1 MKNLKHIIYLFTIFF
16 LFISCENNTKKSDVK
31 ETNTS
36 EVNRPTSKNTELE
49 KQIIPID
56 NGENL
61 LFQRLMF
68 NEQTALF
75 ASSLTSGNLINVFS
89 NSENKFTVF
98 APSNDAFKAVD
109 GKILSDLFKD
119 KFLIAAVLKLHIVP
133 EKFDYE
139 TLSNKIIAGGGT
151 FSLKTLMGE
160 RIKATLSG
168 NKIVLT
174 DFNGTKVN
182 VLNNKSI
189 STDDGVYYIID
200 KVMAIN

>member
-1 MKNLKHIIYLFTIFF
+1 MKNLKYFTYLFMIFF
-16 LFISCENNTKKSDVK
+16 LFISCENNTKKSDTK

-36 EVNRPTSKNTELE
+36 EVNRPTPNNTELE
-49 KQIIPID
+49 KKIIPID

-75 ASSLTSGNLINVFS
+75 ASSLTSANLINVFL

-119 KFLIAAVLKLHIVP
+119 KFLIAAVLKLHIIP

-139 TLSNKIIAGGGT
+139 TLSNKIVAGGGT

-160 RIKATLSG
+160 KIKATLSG
-168 NKIVLT
+168 NQIVLT
-174 DFNGTKVN
+174 DFNGTQVN

>member
-16 LFISCENNTKKSDVK
+16 LFISCENNTKKPDIK
-31 ETNTS
+31 KANIS

-160 RIKATLSG
+160 KIKASLSG
-168 NKIVLT
+168 NQIVLT
-174 DFNGTKVN
+174 DFNGTQVN

>member
-16 LFISCENNTKKSDVK
+16 VFISCENNTKKSDVK
-31 ETNTS
+31 KTNTS
-36 EVNRPTSKNTELE
+36 EVNRSTSKNTELE

-98 APSNDAFKAVD
+98 APSNDAFNAVD

-139 TLSNKIIAGGGT
+139 TLSKKIIAGGGT

-160 RIKATLSG
+160 KIKATLSG
-168 NKIVLT
+168 NQIVLT
-174 DFNGTKVN
+174 DFNGTQVN

-189 STDDGVYYIID
+189 STDDGVYYVID

>member
-1 MKNLKHIIYLFTIFF
+1 MKNLKHIIYLFTILL
-16 LFISCENNTKKSDVK
+16 LFISCENNTKKPDIK
-31 ETNTS
+31 KTNTS
-36 EVNRPTSKNTELE
+36 EVNRSTSKNTELE

-98 APSNDAFKAVD
+98 APSNDAFNAVD

-160 RIKATLSG
+160 KIKASLSG
-168 NKIVLT
+168 NQIVLT
-174 DFNGTKVN
+174 DFNGTQVN

-189 STDDGVYYIID
+189 STDDGVYYVID

>member
-1 MKNLKHIIYLFTIFF
+1 MKNLKYFTYLFTIFF
-16 LFISCENNTKKSDVK
+16 LFISCENNTKKSDTK

-36 EVNRPTSKNTELE
+36 EVNRPTPNNTELE
-49 KQIIPID
+49 KKIIPID

-75 ASSLTSGNLINVFS
+75 ASSLTSANLINVFL

-139 TLSNKIIAGGGT
+139 TLSNKIVAGGGT
-151 FSLKTLMGE
+151 FSLRCT
-160 RIKATLSG
+160 I
-168 NKIVLT
+168 
-174 DFNGTKVN
+174 FNIYWTMRPIFVGQ
-182 VLNNKSI
+182 S
-189 STDDGVYYIID
+189 VYITC
-200 KVMAIN
+200 

>member
-160 RIKATLSG
+160 KIKATLSG
-168 NKIVLT
+168 NQIVLT
-174 DFNGTKVN
+174 DFNGTQVN

>member
-16 LFISCENNTKKSDVK
+16 LFISCENNTKKPDIK
-31 ETNTS
+31 KANIS
-36 EVNRPTSKNTELE
+36 EVNRPTPNNTELE
-49 KQIIPID
+49 KKIVPID

-68 NEQTALF
+68 NEQTELF

-119 KFLIAAVLKLHIVP
+119 KFLIAAVLKLHIIP

-139 TLSNKIIAGGGT
+139 TLSNKIVAGGGT

-160 RIKATLSG
+160 KIKATLSG
-168 NKIVLT
+168 NQIVLT
-174 DFNGTKVN
+174 DFNGTQVN

-189 STDDGVYYIID
+189 STDDGVYYVID

>member
-61 LFQRLMF
+61 LFQRLIF

-160 RIKATLSG
+160 KIKATLSG
-168 NKIVLT
+168 NQIVLT
-174 DFNGTKVN
+174 DFNGTQVN

>member
-16 LFISCENNTKKSDVK
+16 LFISCENNTKKPDIK
-31 ETNTS
+31 KANIS
-36 EVNRPTSKNTELE
+36 EVNRPTPNNTELE
-49 KQIIPID
+49 KKIVPID

-68 NEQTALF
+68 NEQTELF

-119 KFLIAAVLKLHIVP
+119 KFLIAAVLKLHIIP

-139 TLSNKIIAGGGT
+139 TLSNKIVAGGGT

-160 RIKATLSG
+160 KIKATLSG
-168 NKIVLT
+168 NQIVLT
-174 DFNGTKVN
+174 DFNGTQVN

>member
-1 MKNLKHIIYLFTIFF
+1 MKNLKYFTYLFTIFF
-16 LFISCENNTKKSDVK
+16 LFISCENNTKKSDTK

-36 EVNRPTSKNTELE
+36 EVNRPTPNNTELE
-49 KQIIPID
+49 KKIIPID

-68 NEQTALF
+68 NELTALF
-75 ASSLTSGNLINVFS
+75 ASSLTSANLINVFL

-119 KFLIAAVLKLHIVP
+119 KFLIAAVLKLHIIP

-139 TLSNKIIAGGGT
+139 TLSNRIVAGGGT

-160 RIKATLSG
+160 KIKATLSG
-168 NKIVLT
+168 NQIVLT
-174 DFNGTKVN
+174 DFNGTQVN

>member
-16 LFISCENNTKKSDVK
+16 VFISCENNTKKPDIK
-31 ETNTS
+31 KTNTS
-36 EVNRPTSKNTELE
+36 EVNRSTSKNTELE

-98 APSNDAFKAVD
+98 APSNDAFNAVD

-160 RIKATLSG
+160 KIKASLSG
-168 NKIVLT
+168 NQIVLT
-174 DFNGTKVN
+174 DFNGTQVN

-189 STDDGVYYIID
+189 STDDGVYYVID

>member
-36 EVNRPTSKNTELE
+36 EVNLLTSKNTELE

-98 APSNDAFKAVD
+98 APSNDAFNAVD

-160 RIKATLSG
+160 KIKASLSG
-168 NKIVLT
+168 NQIVLT
-174 DFNGTKVN
+174 DFNGTQVN

-189 STDDGVYYIID
+189 STDDGVYYVID

>member
-98 APSNDAFKAVD
+98 APSNDAFNAVD

-151 FSLKTLMGE
+151 FSIKTLMGE
-160 RIKATLSG
+160 KIKASLSG
-168 NKIVLT
+168 NQIVLT
-174 DFNGTKVN
+174 DFNGTQVN

-189 STDDGVYYIID
+189 STDDGVYYVID

>member
-16 LFISCENNTKKSDVK
+16 LFISCKNNTKKPDVK
-31 ETNTS
+31 KTNIS
-36 EVNRPTSKNTELE
+36 EVNPPTSKNTELE

-160 RIKATLSG
+160 KIKATLSG
-168 NKIVLT
+168 NQIVLT

>member
-61 LFQRLMF
+61 LFQRLIF

-160 RIKATLSG
+160 KIKASLSG
-168 NKIVLT
+168 NQIVLT
-174 DFNGTKVN
+174 DFNGTQVN

>member
-1 MKNLKHIIYLFTIFF
+1 MKNLKHIIYLFTILL
-16 LFISCENNTKKSDVK
+16 LFISCENNTKKPDIK
-31 ETNTS
+31 KTNTS
-36 EVNRPTSKNTELE
+36 EVNRSTSKNTELE

-98 APSNDAFKAVD
+98 APSNDAFNAVD

-160 RIKATLSG
+160 KIKASLSG
-168 NKIVLT
+168 NQIVLT
-174 DFNGTKVN
+174 DFNGTQVN

>member
-16 LFISCENNTKKSDVK
+16 LFISCKNNTQKPDVK
-31 ETNTS
+31 KTNIS

-49 KQIIPID
+49 NQIIPID

-89 NSENKFTVF
+89 NSKNKFTVF

-133 EKFDYE
+133 EKSF
-139 TLSNKIIAGGGT
+139 
-151 FSLKTLMGE
+151 KT
-160 RIKATLSG
+160 I
-168 NKIVLT
+168 
-174 DFNGTKVN
+174 
-182 VLNNKSI
+182 
-189 STDDGVYYIID
+189 
-200 KVMAIN
+200 

>member
-16 LFISCENNTKKSDVK
+16 LFISCENNTKKPDVK

-98 APSNDAFKAVD
+98 APSNDAFNAVD

-139 TLSNKIIAGGGT
+139 TLSKKIIAGGGT

-160 RIKATLSG
+160 KIKATLSG
-168 NKIVLT
+168 NQIVLT
-174 DFNGTKVN
+174 DFNGTQVN

>member
-16 LFISCENNTKKSDVK
+16 LFISCKNNTKKPDVK
-31 ETNTS
+31 KTNIS

-160 RIKATLSG
+160 KIKATLSG
-168 NKIVLT
+168 NQIVLT

>member
-16 LFISCENNTKKSDVK
+16 LFISCENNTKKPDIK
-31 ETNTS
+31 KANIS
-36 EVNRPTSKNTELE
+36 EVNRPTPNNTELE
-49 KQIIPID
+49 KKIVPID

-139 TLSNKIIAGGGT
+139 TLSKKIIAGGGT

-160 RIKATLSG
+160 KIKATLSG
-168 NKIVLT
+168 NQIVLT
-174 DFNGTKVN
+174 DFNGTQVN

-189 STDDGVYYIID
+189 STDDGVYYVID

>member
-1 MKNLKHIIYLFTIFF
+1 MKNLKYFTYLFTIFF
-16 LFISCENNTKKSDVK
+16 LFISCENNTKKPDIK
-31 ETNTS
+31 KTNTS
-36 EVNRPTSKNTELE
+36 EVNRPTPNNTELG
-49 KQIIPID
+49 KKIVPID

-119 KFLIAAVLKLHIVP
+119 KFLIAAVLKLHIIP

-139 TLSNKIIAGGGT
+139 TLSNKIVAGGGT

-160 RIKATLSG
+160 KIKATLSG
-168 NKIVLT
+168 NQIVLT
-174 DFNGTKVN
+174 DFNGTQVN

>member
-16 LFISCENNTKKSDVK
+16 LIISCENNTKKPDIK
-31 ETNTS
+31 KANIS
-36 EVNRPTSKNTELE
+36 EVNRPTPNNTELE
-49 KQIIPID
+49 KKIIPID

-75 ASSLTSGNLINVFS
+75 ASSLTSGNLINVFL

-139 TLSNKIIAGGGT
+139 TLSNKIVAGGGT

-160 RIKATLSG
+160 KIKATLSG
-168 NKIVLT
+168 NQIVLT
-174 DFNGTKVN
+174 DFNGTQVN

-189 STDDGVYYIID
+189 TTDDGVYYIID

>member
-16 LFISCENNTKKSDVK
+16 VFISCENNTKKSDVK

-36 EVNRPTSKNTELE
+36 EVNLPTSKNTELK

-89 NSENKFTVF
+89 NSKNKFTVF
-98 APSNDAFKAVD
+98 APSNDAFNAVD

-139 TLSNKIIAGGGT
+139 TLSKKIIAGGGT

-160 RIKATLSG
+160 KIKATLSG
-168 NKIVLT
+168 NQIVLT
-174 DFNGTKVN
+174 DFNGTQVN

>member
-160 RIKATLSG
+160 KIKASLSG
-168 NKIVLT
+168 NQIVLT
-174 DFNGTKVN
+174 DFNGTQVN

-189 STDDGVYYIID
+189 STDDGVYYVID

>member
-160 RIKATLSG
+160 KIKATLSG
-168 NKIVLT
+168 NQIVLT

>member
-16 LFISCENNTKKSDVK
+16 LFISCKNNTKKPDVK
-31 ETNTS
+31 KTNIS

-119 KFLIAAVLKLHIVP
+119 KFLIAAVLKLHIIP

-160 RIKATLSG
+160 KIKATLSG
-168 NKIVLT
+168 NQIVLT
-174 DFNGTKVN
+174 DFNGTQVN

>member
-16 LFISCENNTKKSDVK
+16 VFISCENNTKKSDVK

-36 EVNRPTSKNTELE
+36 EVNLPTSKNTELK

-98 APSNDAFKAVD
+98 APSNDAFNAVD

-139 TLSNKIIAGGGT
+139 TLSKKIIAGGGT

-160 RIKATLSG
+160 KIKATLSG
-168 NKIVLT
+168 NQIVLT
-174 DFNGTKVN
+174 DFNGTQVN
-182 VLNNKSI
+182 VLNNKII

>member
-16 LFISCENNTKKSDVK
+16 LFISCKNNTKKPDVK
-31 ETNTS
+31 KTNIS

-75 ASSLTSGNLINVFS
+75 ASSLTSGNLINVFL

-119 KFLIAAVLKLHIVP
+119 KFLIAAVLKLHIIP

-139 TLSNKIIAGGGT
+139 TLSNKIVAGGGT

-160 RIKATLSG
+160 KIKATLSG
-168 NKIVLT
+168 NQIVLT
-174 DFNGTKVN
+174 DFNGTQVN

>member
-119 KFLIAAVLKLHIVP
+119 KFLIAAVLKLHIIP

-160 RIKATLSG
+160 KIKATLSG
-168 NKIVLT
+168 NQIVLT
-174 DFNGTKVN
+174 DFNGTQVN

>member
-16 LFISCENNTKKSDVK
+16 LFISCKNNTKKPDVK
-31 ETNTS
+31 KTNIS

-160 RIKATLSG
+160 KIKATLSG
-168 NKIVLT
+168 NQIVLT
-174 DFNGTKVN
+174 DFNGTQVN

>member
-16 LFISCENNTKKSDVK
+16 LFISCENNTKKPDIK
-31 ETNTS
+31 KANIS
-36 EVNRPTSKNTELE
+36 EVNRPTPNNTELE
-49 KQIIPID
+49 KKIVPID

-68 NEQTALF
+68 NEQTELF

-119 KFLIAAVLKLHIVP
+119 KFLIAAVLKLHIIP

-139 TLSNKIIAGGGT
+139 TLSNNIVAGGGT

-160 RIKATLSG
+160 KIKATLSG
-168 NKIVLT
+168 NQIVLT
-174 DFNGTKVN
+174 DFNGTQVN

>member
-119 KFLIAAVLKLHIVP
+119 KFLIATVLKLHIVP

-160 RIKATLSG
+160 KIKATLSG
-168 NKIVLT
+168 NQIVLT

>member
-16 LFISCENNTKKSDVK
+16 LFISCKNNTKKPDVK
-31 ETNTS
+31 KTNIS
-36 EVNRPTSKNTELE
+36 EVNPPTSKNTELE

-89 NSENKFTVF
+89 NSVNKFTVF

-160 RIKATLSG
+160 KIKATLSG
-168 NKIVLT
+168 NQIVLT